1 MASSSTILERVIME
15 TIISQN
21 IIIAL
26 LNCGRPNI
34 PFFNIFYYLFCN
46 NTIYAI
52 FVVDIVVVDFFFSN
66 AGICI
71 YIKVRSSICKDRFF
85 FMLFQGLFESFQ
97 ILEQLRTFREQHTK
111 HKTQNTFIACTR
123 HNDRQNLSCRYVYY
137 VFIFL
142 YAQKVVQAGIICGVE
157 GESWLFYLHTYRYL
171 YTTPYSI
178 DRRCQ
183 VSCNA

>member
-52 FVVDIVVVDFFFSN
+52 FVVDIVVVVFFLVMQVYAYISKFVPVYAKTGFSL
-66 AGICI
+66 C
-71 YIKVRSSICKDRFF
+71 YFRVFLKVFRF
-85 FMLFQGLFESFQ
+85 
-97 ILEQLRTFREQHTK
+97 
-111 HKTQNTFIACTR
+111 
-123 HNDRQNLSCRYVYY
+123 LS
-137 VFIFL
+137 
-142 YAQKVVQAGIICGVE
+142 
-157 GESWLFYLHTYRYL
+157 
-171 YTTPYSI
+171 
-178 DRRCQ
+178 
-183 VSCNA
+183 N